1 MRLYAARP
9 TSAYGT
15 ALDSRQLAV
24 LRRRFPTAEL
34 ADPAKLWTSN
44 EAWLG
49 EWPEVLTQLD
59 LLALWA
65 GEDGQL
71 GAGVLR
77 ELADAVA
84 ARLPIGP
91 STPKAGSVT
100 LAASSVA
107 GGCTCPAGASASSFT
122 ARGLRGPSWQ
132 RSAAPTEHDR
142 DGTLLEVAPGLR
154 SKNLAGAA
162 VLACTAVLELWR
174 WLSRSNTMT
183 WEQLARR
190 LDAAGLPRTVAG
202 VAALRR
208 SSEAD
213 ALAYLRSLP
222 ETAETAEILSD
233 PCTMAD
239 LASSDEDER
248 TGRRGIPWEQVK
260 AELARRRG

>member
-1 MRLYAARP
+1 
-9 TSAYGT
+9 
-15 ALDSRQLAV
+15 
-24 LRRRFPTAEL
+24 
-34 ADPAKLWTSN
+34 
-44 EAWLG
+44 
-49 EWPEVLTQLD
+49 
-59 LLALWA
+59 
-65 GEDGQL
+65 
-71 GAGVLR
+71 
-77 ELADAVA
+77 
-84 ARLPIGP
+84 
-91 STPKAGSVT
+91 
-100 LAASSVA
+100 
-107 GGCTCPAGASASSFT
+107 
-122 ARGLRGPSWQ
+122 
-132 RSAAPTEHDR
+132 
-142 DGTLLEVAPGLR
+142 
-154 SKNLAGAA
+154 
-162 VLACTAVLELWR
+162 
-174 WLSRSNTMT
+174 MT

>member
-77 ELADAVA
+77 ELADAVT
-84 ARLPIGP
+84 ARLPIVALDPEGRLCHFGGFERGWGLYVPRRRVGQLLYGP
-91 STPKAGSVT
+91 R
-100 LAASSVA
+100 VA
-107 GGCTCPAGASASSFT
+107 
-122 ARGLRGPSWQ
+122 R
-132 RSAAPTEHDR
+132 
-142 DGTLLEVAPGLR
+142 
-154 SKNLAGAA
+154 
-162 VLACTAVLELWR
+162 
-174 WLSRSNTMT
+174 
-183 WEQLARR
+183 
-190 LDAAGLPRTVAG
+190 
-202 VAALRR
+202 
-208 SSEAD
+208 
-213 ALAYLRSLP
+213 
-222 ETAETAEILSD
+222 
-233 PCTMAD
+233 
-239 LASSDEDER
+239 
-248 TGRRGIPWEQVK
+248 
-260 AELARRRG
+260 AELAAFCRTHRA